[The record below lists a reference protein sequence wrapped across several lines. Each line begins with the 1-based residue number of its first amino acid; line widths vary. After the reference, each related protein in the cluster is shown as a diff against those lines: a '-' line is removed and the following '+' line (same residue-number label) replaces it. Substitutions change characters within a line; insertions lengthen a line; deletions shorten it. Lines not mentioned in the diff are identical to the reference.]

1 MVCLGCVFCFFQRTC
16 SAQRLGLDFRQRK
29 SKKGQ
34 VANLIRECD
43 YRTWQQVGDEVKV
56 PLEQNL
62 RSIFQRCA
70 KTDIATRKQIKSILI
85 DCRTSILGVYH
96 VTPFTSRTEH
106 SLKVII
112 VCHWVEL

>member
-1 MVCLGCVFCFFQRTC
+1 VGFPFPNDMFRTMTWLIF
-16 SAQRLGLDFRQRK
+16 SLTEKQ
-29 SKKGQ
+29 KGQ
-34 VANLIRECD
+34 VANLIPGCHR
-43 YRTWQQVGDEVKV
+43 RTWQQVGDEVKV
-56 PLEQNL
+56 PLEQNW